1 MSARQIR
8 GCATLCLALSW
19 AMASA
24 HAQTPSN
31 EAQRDDQPS
40 RDAPPVD
47 TRPEQPGM
55 QHPMD
60 MSSMQ
65 GGRAPA
71 DARDPDYSDGQTMS
85 MMPGMAESMD
95 DAAKFGKVLIDQLEL
110 VHGVDANGAA
120 WDMQAWY
127 GGDQNKIWFKAD
139 GERSDGRLHELRTEA
154 LWNHAATAFWNTQLG
169 VRHDFGAGPD
179 HSWAAFGVQGM
190 APYWITIE
198 ASAYLGPNGR
208 SAARFEAEYDLLLT
222 QRLVLTPDLELNAY
236 GRGDPARRIGA
247 GLSNIEVGL
256 RLRYEITRQFAPYI
270 GIDLNR
276 RVGGTADLLRADGDA
291 AFDRAI
297 VAGVRV
303 WF

>member
-1 MSARQIR
+1 MISR
-8 GCATLCLALSW
+8 GVLNPGALCIALLLS
-19 AMASA
+19 MASVQ
-24 HAQTPSN
+24 AQTPSN
-31 EAQRDDQPS
+31 DARRDEQPS

-47 TRPEQPGM
+47 TQPEQPDM
-55 QHPMD
+55 QHQMD

-71 DARDPDYSDGQTMS
+71 DARDPDYSDGLSMS
-85 MMPGMAESMD
+85 AMPGMTESMD
-95 DAAKFGKVLIDQLEL
+95 DAAKFGKLLIDQLEL

-120 WDMQAWY
+120 FDVQAWY
-127 GGDQNKIWFKAD
+127 GGDQNKLWLKAD
-139 GERSDGRLHELRTEA
+139 GERSDGRVHELRTEA
-154 LWNHAATAFWNTQLG
+154 LWNHAASAFWNTQFG

-179 HSWAAFGVQGM
+179 RSWAAFGVQGM

-198 ASAYLGPNGR
+198 ASAYVGPNGR

-236 GRGDPARRIGA
+236 DRSDTGRRIGA
-247 GLSNIEVGL
+247 GLSNIELGL

-276 RVGGTADLLRADGDA
+276 RVGDTADLVRADGDA
-291 AFDRAI
+291 VFDRAI
-297 VAGVRV
+297 VAGVHV